1 MDEKLVTLLITIFTA
16 IAYLSGY
23 GFLYGYYQ
31 YFDVGVWELN
41 LSIQDILVHASS
53 AFVMTLTQFD
63 WLLLVALI
71 VTLMFRLRLY
81 GKRFNIKQIQLT
93 LLPCIFLFL
102 SISLSYSVSYG
113 REKAS
118 EELRLLNPF
127 VASGL
132 SEEVLRQ
139 SPMQSQSLKLLHLAT
154 TVDTFFVVGIHQ
166 TGRDRWVGRISRE
179 NNLASFVYQDP

>member
-1 MDEKLVTLLITIFTA
+1 MDEKLVALLITIFTA

-31 YFDVGVWELN
+31 YFDIGVWELN

-53 AFVMTLTQFD
+53 AFVMTLTQFCL
-63 WLLLVALI
+63 LLLVALI
-71 VTLMFRLRLY
+71 GPLMLMLRLY
-81 GKRFNIKQIQLT
+81 GTRFDLKRIQLT
-93 LLPCIFLFL
+93 LLPCILAFLL
-102 SISLSYSVSYG
+102 ISLISSVSYG
-113 REKAS
+113 RGKAE